1 MVCAGMACFVLESS
15 ECGKSGST
23 FAGPGLIAGD
33 ISEDQADQGI
43 IQGQIP

>member
-1 MVCAGMACFVLESS
+1 MACFMLESS

-23 FAGPGLIAGD
+23 FTGPGLVVGD
-33 ISEDQADQGI
+33 IAVDQADQGI